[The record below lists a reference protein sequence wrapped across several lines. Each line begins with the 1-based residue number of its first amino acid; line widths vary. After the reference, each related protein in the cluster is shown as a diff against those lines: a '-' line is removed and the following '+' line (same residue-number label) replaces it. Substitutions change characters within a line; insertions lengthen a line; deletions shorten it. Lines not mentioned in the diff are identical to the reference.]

1 MQEVQ
6 GRGGSVGQP
15 EMDRRMR
22 QGKGGGQCAVIR
34 GGDVEPLQ
42 KIGFASVRQVNGRLQ
57 AQEHDN
63 LAMTSRRNALA
74 CF

>member
-1 MQEVQ
+1 
-6 GRGGSVGQP
+6 
-15 EMDRRMR
+15 MDRRLR
-22 QGKGGGQCAVIR
+22 QEKGRGERAVVR

-63 LAMTSRRNALA
+63 LAMTSRRNALTH
-74 CF
+74 F